1 MKPRYKQNMQPNS
14 NQPNT
19 KSQKWKKR
27 EEKRPKKV
35 ILSKQKYHEVSI
47 TYLYLSNLFNL
58 IKKIFLKS

>member
-1 MKPRYKQNMQPNS
+1 MKKE
-14 NQPNT
+14 
-19 KSQKWKKR
+19 

-58 IKKIFLKS
+58 IKNIFLKS